1 MIASGLPDA
10 ATTSGASGGVAT
22 KQDMFV
28 RPVERRPVTQKEPK
42 IGGEELRIQSTISQ
56 ARFDALQKQI
66 AVSDNESIAG
76 QVSSD
81 SDEVPMFLQSEN
93 NYCVTLEHAL
103 GTHDKLTIFDRLVFR
118 TRQDDHSI
126 GMLANRIRFALKQHA
141 PNTWQLLQP
150 IKTKTLEGIE
160 VVEHSAYIL
169 TVFASAD
176 GRNGQVIKLTER
188 NCYKKLREFLAF
200 APKEKTV
207 GDVEYVTLCYT
218 VERL

>member
-1 MIASGLPDA
+1 MD
-10 ATTSGASGGVAT
+10 TTGRDQG
-22 KQDMFV
+22 
-28 RPVERRPVTQKEPK
+28 
-42 IGGEELRIQSTISQ
+42 LRIQSTISE
-56 ARFDALQKQI
+56 ARLHALQMETG
-66 AVSDNESIAG
+66 VSDSESIVG

-81 SDEVPMFLQSEN
+81 SDEVPTYLQSEN
-93 NYCVTLEHAL
+93 NYHVSLEHAL
-103 GTHDKLTIFDRLVFR
+103 GTHAKLTIIDRLVFEK
-118 TRQDDHSI
+118 RQDDHSI

-169 TVFASAD
+169 TIFASAD

-188 NCYKKLREFLAF
+188 NCYKKLRAFLAF